1 MKDKKVQEATMAK
14 SQFTQDQIMAVV
26 LEINA
31 EHTPKDLARKYGIS
45 RSTLYRWRARLAD
58 RRKPLSDHL
67 RSLEI
72 ENSQLKSKIAE
83 LSLDYASLRIALV
96 RDL

>member
-1 MKDKKVQEATMAK
+1 MAK
-14 SQFTQDQIMAVV
+14 PQFTQDQILTVV

-31 EHTPKDLARKYGIS
+31 EHALKDFARKHGVS
-45 RSTLYRWRARLAD
+45 RSTLYRWRAKLAD
-58 RRKPLSDHL
+58 KRKPLRDHL

-72 ENSQLKSKIAE
+72 ENSQLKSQIAE
-83 LSLDYASLRIALV
+83 LSLEYASLRTALV

>member
-1 MKDKKVQEATMAK
+1 MAK
-14 SQFTQDQIMAVV
+14 PQFTQDQILTVV

-31 EHTPKDLARKYGIS
+31 EHALKDFARKHGVS
-45 RSTLYRWRARLAD
+45 RSTLYRWRAKLAD
-58 RRKPLSDHL
+58 KRKPLSDHL

-72 ENSQLKSKIAE
+72 ENSQLKSQIAE
-83 LSLDYASLRIALV
+83 LSLEYASLRTALV